1 MDTQETLPKTLME
14 AVRYFADYENCHNF
28 VATMRWSDKETC
40 PHCQSTEVRYME
52 KVKRFQCRG
61 CRRQFTLKTGTVFE
75 DSPIGLDKWLCA
87 IWMHVNCKNG
97 VSSYEVHRALG
108 VTQKTAWFMGQR
120 IRLAMQN
127 GSIEKLSGSIE
138 VDETLIG
145 GKARFMSPK
154 RREKMFGK
162 GKNAKTGS
170 FGKVVV
176 MGVLERSGE
185 VRTEVITST
194 KRKTLDP
201 LVRKHV
207 EKGSNVYTDALASYE
222 SLRDE
227 YIHQTIDHAKA
238 YVSGQIHT
246 NGLENFWSL
255 LKRGIKGTYVS
266 VEPFHLFRYLD
277 EQAYRY
283 NKRKLNDRQR
293 FVEAVRG
300 IIGKRLTYSALTAQ
314 ETQPRGC

>member
-1 MDTQETLPKTLME
+1 ME
-14 AVRYFADYENCHNF
+14 AIKYFADADICHDF
-28 VATMRWSDKETC
+28 IVALRWPEKVAC
-40 PHCQSTEVRYME
+40 VHCQSTEVKYME
-52 KVKRFQCRG
+52 KVKRFQCRA
-61 CRRQFTLKTGTVFE
+61 CRRQFSIRVGTIFE
-75 DSPIGLDKWLCA
+75 DSPVSLDKWLCA
-87 IWMHVNCKNG
+87 IWMHCNCKNG

-108 VTQKTAWFMGQR
+108 VTQRTEWFMGQR
-120 IRLAMQN
+120 IRLALQN
-127 GSIEKLSGSIE
+127 GSIEKLSGEVE

-145 GKARFMSPK
+145 GKARFMSK
-154 RREKMFGK
+154 ARRAKFGK
-162 GKNAKTGS
+162 QASGKKTGS

-176 MGVLERSGE
+176 MGVLERAGQ

-207 EKGSNVYTDALASYE
+207 EQGTHVYTDALPSYE

-227 YIHQTIDHAKA
+227 YIHQTVDHAKE
-238 YVSGQIHT
+238 YVNGRVHT

-255 LKRGIKGTYVS
+255 TKRMLKGTYVS

-283 NKRKLNDRQR
+283 NNRKLTDGER
-293 FVEAVRG
+293 FVGAVRG
-300 IIGKRLTYSALTAQ
+300 IIGKRLTYAKLTGETAQ
-314 ETQPRGC
+314 A